1 MTLNEHLF
9 LYLTFTEQLEKFVKE
24 NSLQTRMPDPP
35 TLADTLKNGEQWKH
49 SRPTLLFQPLLHFQ
63 ISPCQLNTVGLDGHL
78 DLSFQQVCLF
88 VHSRTHSTERSLKY
102 FNDNPSRTNPTIQ
115 VLFNLRDTRKLC
127 NYFLFFFFFLQL
139 VCSYEEA
146 RIRTKP
152 KCNHTFITY
161 FSSDYQIYQMG
172 RGRDLGNLHAHK
184 AKMNRPN
191 IKPIHLS
198 IFQNDQHKL
207 CLASFIVT
215 EKKNSSEKKKSQ
227 N

>member
-1 MTLNEHLF
+1 MKK
-9 LYLTFTEQLEKFVKE
+9 Q
-24 NSLQTRMPDPP
+24 
-35 TLADTLKNGEQWKH
+35 G
-49 SRPTLLFQPLLHFQ
+49 
-63 ISPCQLNTVGLDGHL
+63 
-78 DLSFQQVCLF
+78 
-88 VHSRTHSTERSLKY
+88 
-102 FNDNPSRTNPTIQ
+102 
-115 VLFNLRDTRKLC
+115 
-127 NYFLFFFFFLQL
+127 
-139 VCSYEEA
+139 YEPNQSA
-146 RIRTKP
+146 
-152 KCNHTFITY
+152 FITY
-161 FSSDYQIYQMG
+161 FSTDYQIYQMG